1 MVTGINTVT
10 SANIGSMRTR
20 AVAAASIGNFL
31 EFFDFVIYGFL
42 AGVIG
47 RLFFP
52 AADPVTSLL
61 SSFATYGVGFLMR
74 PVGSIAIGAYA
85 DRYGR
90 KAALIL
96 TITMMALATLVTG
109 LIPTYDQIGLL
120 APIILVICRLLQG
133 FSLGGEWGGAA
144 AFMVE
149 YAPKGRR
156 GWVGSWQQSSTTVG
170 VLVGSL
176 TIALLNYTMSADTLN
191 AWGWRLPFIIGAI
204 VGPVG
209 FYLRASINE
218 TPMYEQVVTTS
229 TVERHPIST
238 TLRKDLRNLL
248 VAFGISI
255 NAAVP
260 FYIYFVFMPSFA
272 TQRLG
277 IASATALFST
287 SIVSFV
293 AIVLM
298 PITGALSDR
307 VGRKP
312 LILGSTIGALVTSY
326 PLFLL
331 ITSHPSFGTLVT
343 AQVIGIVFV
352 SMFSGP
358 LPAILCEMF
367 PTNVRVT
374 SLSIGYTLAVTI
386 FGGFAPFIG
395 TFLVNV
401 TGNPISPTYY
411 VMSAAIV
418 STIVAAFFYRET
430 AFIADID

>member
-1 MVTGINTVT
+1 MALGVE
-10 SANIGSMRTR
+10 SSMRTR
-20 AVAAASIGNFL
+20 AVLAASVGNFL

-42 AGVIG
+42 AAIIG

-52 AADPVTSLL
+52 AANPVTSLL

-74 PVGSIAIGAYA
+74 PVGSVAIGAYA

-96 TITMMALATLVTG
+96 TITMMAIATLVTG

-149 YAPKGRR
+149 YAPTDRR

-170 VLVGSL
+170 VLAGSL
-176 TIALLNYTMSADTLN
+176 TVALLSYAMSPDTLN

-209 FYLRASINE
+209 FYLRAKINE
-218 TPMYEQVVTTS
+218 TPLYERVVTTS
-229 TVERHPIST
+229 TVERHPVST
-238 TLRKDLRNLL
+238 TLKRDRRNLI

-260 FYIYFVFMPSFA
+260 FYISFIFMPSFA

-277 IASATALFST
+277 IASSTALFST
-287 SIVSFV
+287 SIASLV
-293 AIVLM
+293 AIILM

-307 VGRKP
+307 IGRKP
-312 LILGSTIGALVTSY
+312 LILGSTLGALVTSY

-331 ITSHPSFGTLVT
+331 LTSQPSFTTLVI
-343 AQVIGIVFV
+343 AQTIAIIFV
-352 SMFSGP
+352 AMFSGP

-374 SLSIGYTLAVTI
+374 SLSISYALAVTI

-395 TFLVNV
+395 TFLVNI

-411 VMSAAIV
+411 VMSAAFI
-418 STIVAAFFYRET
+418 STVTALFFYKET
-430 AFIADID
+430 AHSPLADQ